1 MRSFA
6 LYVESALCREAS
18 LCVGQAY
25 FSAASELHSTQVRA
39 LLNGYLATIKKA
51 SEDEQDQGNDRLV
64 DDFITSY

>member
-51 SEDEQDQGNDRLV
+51 SEDEQDQGEHCWMDNC
-64 DDFITSY
+64 IAG